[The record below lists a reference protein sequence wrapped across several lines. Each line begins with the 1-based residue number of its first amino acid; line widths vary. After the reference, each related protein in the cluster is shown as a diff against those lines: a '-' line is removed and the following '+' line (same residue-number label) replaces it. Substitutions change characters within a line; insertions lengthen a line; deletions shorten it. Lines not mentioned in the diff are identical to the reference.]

1 MKTDYLFNRHFKN
14 SMGSRHATIQ
24 SGRLDGSNDKNSMS
38 VTFTISHTN
47 KIRRIRAL
55 RELETFIQD
64 YNNQKENITG
74 FVMSIVST
82 DHNAIAD
89 EIKIELN
96 TKESLRKL
104 VGISSFNMTF
114 DVEGI
119 SETDLPY
126 IYGGVVNNSR
136 NNKNLFFGE
145 L

>member
-24 SGRLDGSNDKNSMS
+24 SGKLDGSNNENAMS
-38 VTFTISHTN
+38 VTFTMSQTN

-64 YNNQKENITG
+64 YNNQKENVTG

-82 DHNAIAD
+82 DHSFLGD

-96 TKESLRKL
+96 TKQSLRKF
-104 VGISSFNMTF
+104 VNISSYNMTF
-114 DVEGI
+114 NVEGI

-126 IYGGVVNNSR
+126 IYGGVVSN
-136 NNKNLFFGE
+136 G
-145 L
+145 